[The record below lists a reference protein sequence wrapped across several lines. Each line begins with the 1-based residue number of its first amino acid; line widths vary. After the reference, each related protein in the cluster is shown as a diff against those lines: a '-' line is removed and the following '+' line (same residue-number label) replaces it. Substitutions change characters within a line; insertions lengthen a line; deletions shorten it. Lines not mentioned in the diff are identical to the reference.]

1 MCNFKELTETNF
13 EFNNLDQSFEF
24 NEFFDYVFKLETKK
38 KTVLF
43 FVFKK
48 NMKKKKTII
57 GHVIN
62 YYVSERGYN
71 KCKFLKP

>member
-1 MCNFKELTETNF
+1 MCDFKELTETNF
-13 EFNNLDQSFEF
+13 DFNNLDQSFEF
-24 NEFFDYVFKLETKK
+24 YEFFDYVFKLETKK

-71 KCKFLKP
+71 KCKFLKS

>member
-57 GHVIN
+57 GYVIN